1 MSRSGLRSF
10 VGLLFLVPT
19 AAVALSGAALA
30 QPAADASG
38 GVRDTSL
45 VDQTGARLLR
55 DVVRIHAPA
64 SAIWRALTDQATYRR
79 WVAPASFIDLRV
91 GGSVEVAFDPA
102 GKAGDPGNLKQMI
115 TAYVPERL
123 LVFRNVSNPGVPGG
137 AAYGDLA
144 IVLQIDPSA
153 DGTTEVSLSQVG
165 YGQGKDFD
173 ALYAFFSQHNPDYLR
188 SLKAFVETTDG
199 R

>member
-1 MSRSGLRSF
+1 MSRSATRSF
-10 VGLLFLVPT
+10 VGLLFLVPIAT
-19 AAVALSGAALA
+19 AALSGAGLA
-30 QPAADASG
+30 QGAADASG

-55 DVVRIHAPA
+55 DVVRIHAPP

-91 GGSVEVAFDPA
+91 GGSVEVAFAPD

-123 LVFRNVSNPGVPGG
+123 LVFRNAANPGVPGG
-137 AAYGDLA
+137 GVYGDLA
-144 IVLQIDPSA
+144 IVLQLDPSA

-173 ALYAFFSQHNPDYLR
+173 ALYAFFSQHNPEYLGA
-188 SLKAFVETTDG
+188 LKAFVEGPGG